1 MLLAVHL
8 QPHRAR
14 YVLIKNVTHAI
25 DCTCTFHPYFQ
36 AGRRVLLLERD
47 LTQPDRIVG
56 ELLQPGGYLML
67 KKLGL
72 EACVDGIDAQQVY
85 GYCMFKGGKQAKV
98 AYPVEGYS
106 EDVAGRSFH
115 NGRFVQ
121 RLRQAASAQASVTV
135 RQGTARRLI
144 NGVCLWR
151 GVSCALDNNDAQE
164 TWPSQ
169 KQNMNKNGRMG
180 MWFVVFHIA
189 LPMVWIVLPMAT

>member
-1 MLLAVHL
+1 MHTSIHINLCTPHQVWDLIVVGAGVAGSALAATQGKVHRQHVFHVYTRT
-8 QPHRAR
+8 QPDN
-14 YVLIKNVTHAI
+14 LIFTNT
-25 DCTCTFHPYFQ
+25 Q

-72 EACVDGIDAQQVY
+72 EACVDGIDAQHVY
-85 GYCMFKGGKQAKV
+85 GYCMFKGAKEAKV

-144 NGVCLWR
+144 NGVLRFER
-151 GVSCALDNNDAQE
+151 G
-164 TWPSQ
+164 
-169 KQNMNKNGRMG
+169 
-180 MWFVVFHIA
+180 
-189 LPMVWIVLPMAT
+189 